1 LGRVERP
8 FSFVKTIDYYMS
20 PASPWTYLGHARFAE
35 IARRHGAAIRVRPV
49 DFGVIFPQS
58 GGLPLPK
65 RAPQRQA
72 YRLTELKR
80 WQEHLGIP
88 LVIQPKH
95 FPVNGNPAAAL
106 ICAAPEEKR
115 MAIAGDL
122 LAALWKD
129 DRNLADPALLKE
141 IGAKYGVA
149 AGDDEKYKAFTQE
162 ALERGVFGAPSFV
175 YRDEIFWGQDR
186 LDFLDRALA
195 K

>member
-1 LGRVERP
+1 M
-8 FSFVKTIDYYMS
+8 KTIDYYLS
-20 PASPWTYLGHARFAE
+20 PASPWTYLGHARLAE
-35 IARRHGAAIRVRPV
+35 IGRRHGAAIRAKPV

-72 YRLTELKR
+72 YRLMELKR
-80 WQEHLGIP
+80 WKAHLGLP
-88 LVIQPKH
+88 LVVQPKH
-95 FPVNGNPAAAL
+95 FPVNADAAAAL
-106 ICAAPEEKR
+106 ICAAAEEKR
-115 MAIAGDL
+115 MAIAGEL

-141 IGAKYGVA
+141 IGARYGVA
-149 AGDDEKYKAFTQE
+149 AGDAAQYKAYTEE
-162 ALERGVFGAPSFV
+162 ATARGIFGAPSFV

-186 LDFLDRALA
+186 LEFLDRALA

>member
-1 LGRVERP
+1 M
-8 FSFVKTIDYYMS
+8 KTVDYYMS
-20 PASPWTYLGHARFAE
+20 PASPWSYLGHARFAQ
-35 IARRHGAAIRVRPV
+35 IAKRHGVTINVKPV

-72 YRLTELKR
+72 YRLVELKR
-80 WQEHLGIP
+80 WKEHLALP

-106 ICAAPEEKR
+106 ICAVPEEKR
-115 MAIAGDL
+115 MAVAGEL

-129 DRNLADPALLKE
+129 DRNLADPALLAE
-141 IGAKYGVA
+141 IGAKYSVA
-149 AGDDEKYKAFTQE
+149 GGDDDRYRAFTQE
-162 ALERGVFGAPSFV
+162 ALERGVFGAPSYV
-175 YRDEIFWGQDR
+175 YRDQIFWGQDR

>member
-1 LGRVERP
+1 M
-8 FSFVKTIDYYMS
+8 KTVDYYMS
-20 PASPWTYLGHARFAE
+20 PASPWTYLGHERFAA
-35 IARRHGAAIRVRPV
+35 IAKRHAAAINVRPV

-72 YRLTELKR
+72 YRLVELRR
-80 WQEHLGIP
+80 WKEYLGLP
-88 LVIQPKH
+88 LVIQPRH

-115 MAIAGDL
+115 MGMTGDL
-122 LAALWKD
+122 LGALWRD

-149 AGDDEKYKAFTQE
+149 EGDTATYERYTQE
-162 ALERGVFGAPSFV
+162 ALQRGVFGAPSYV
-175 YRDEIFWGQDR
+175 YRGEIFWGQDR
-186 LDFLDRALA
+186 LEFLDRALA

>member
-1 LGRVERP
+1 M
-8 FSFVKTIDYYMS
+8 KTIDYYLH
-20 PASPWTYLGHARFAE
+20 PASPWTYLGHERFAA
-35 IARRHGAAIRVRPV
+35 IAKRHGAAIQVKPV

-72 YRLTELKR
+72 YRLVELRR
-80 WQEHLGIP
+80 WKEYLGIP

-115 MAIAGDL
+115 MALAGEL
-122 LAALWKD
+122 LAALWRD
-129 DRNLADPALLKE
+129 DRNLADPALLAE
-141 IGAKYGVA
+141 IGARYGVNE
-149 AGDDEKYKAFTQE
+149 GDVGAFERYTQE
-162 ALERGVFGAPSFV
+162 ALERGVFGAPSYV
-175 YRDEIFWGQDR
+175 YRDEILWGQDR
-186 LDFLDRALA
+186 LEFLDRALA